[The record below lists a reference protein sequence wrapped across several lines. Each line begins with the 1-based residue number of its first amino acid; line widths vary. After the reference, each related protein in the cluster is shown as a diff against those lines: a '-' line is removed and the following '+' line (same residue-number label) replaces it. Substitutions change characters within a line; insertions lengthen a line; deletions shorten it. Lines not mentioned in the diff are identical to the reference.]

1 MVDLKTEYLGLK
13 LKNPLVASSSPLTG
27 HLDSALA
34 IQNAGA
40 ACIVLPS
47 LFEEELMEDQ
57 QVMHEF
63 IDFQERGFGE
73 ADSYLPVSTHYTSHL
88 DEYLENA
95 QSIIQSLDIPVIA
108 SLNGCSLNGWV
119 EHAKALEKIGCAAIE
134 LNIYNVATDLSLSG
148 SELEK
153 NYIEL
158 LKQLKSQV
166 SVPVTVKLSSQF
178 SSIGNFV
185 KQLEVN
191 GADGVVLFNRF
202 YQPDIDLDSL
212 ALKPALHLSTPVES
226 LERIRWMAL
235 LSKKVNLSLAA
246 TGGFHDSSA
255 VLKAL
260 LAGGDAVYLC
270 STLLQSGV
278 AQITELI
285 SEIRDWMEQNEYE
298 SVAQLKG
305 SLCWEHVEDSSAYE
319 RANYLSV
326 LASYQKI

>member
-34 IQNAGA
+34 IQSAGA

-119 EHAKALEKIGCAAIE
+119 EHAKALRK
-134 LNIYNVATDLSLSG
+134 
-148 SELEK
+148 
-153 NYIEL
+153 
-158 LKQLKSQV
+158 
-166 SVPVTVKLSSQF
+166 
-178 SSIGNFV
+178 
-185 KQLEVN
+185 
-191 GADGVVLFNRF
+191 
-202 YQPDIDLDSL
+202 
-212 ALKPALHLSTPVES
+212 
-226 LERIRWMAL
+226 
-235 LSKKVNLSLAA
+235 
-246 TGGFHDSSA
+246 
-255 VLKAL
+255 
-260 LAGGDAVYLC
+260 
-270 STLLQSGV
+270 
-278 AQITELI
+278 
-285 SEIRDWMEQNEYE
+285 
-298 SVAQLKG
+298 
-305 SLCWEHVEDSSAYE
+305 
-319 RANYLSV
+319 
-326 LASYQKI
+326 